1 MIEHPAYGSDPWSLC
16 ESELD
21 LDVLEQAESIFAL
34 SNGHI
39 GLRANLDEGD
49 PAGLP
54 GTYLNGFYEE
64 RPLPY
69 AEAGFGYPQSGETI
83 VNVTDG
89 KIIRLLVDDEPFDVR
104 YGSLQRHERTLD
116 FREGTL
122 RREVDWVSPA
132 GQAVRI
138 RSTRIVSFSQRAVA
152 AVLYEV
158 EPVGAPARIVVQ
170 SELVANEPATARQDD
185 PRAAAALE
193 SPLVSE
199 RFLSRDTRAV
209 LVHRTASSG
218 LRVGAAIDHVVDGPE
233 GTETSSDSFEDLA
246 RVTVATDLALG
257 QRLRLVKFMAYGWSA
272 DRSVPAIT
280 DQVGAAI
287 AEARFTGWDKLVR
300 SQAEFLSEFWDT
312 ADVELDGDD
321 ELQQATRFAMF
332 HVLQAAARAEGR
344 AIGAKGLTGNGYDGH
359 VFWDSEMFA
368 LFMLTYTFPAAV
380 RDALC
385 WRHTTLGAAQERASQ
400 LGLRGAAFP
409 WRTITG
415 RECSGY
421 WPAGTAA
428 FHINADVA
436 AGVRSYIE
444 ATDDPEFERGAGL
457 TLLAE
462 TSRLWRSLG
471 HFDSAGGFR
480 IDGVTGP
487 DEYSALA
494 DNNTY
499 TNLMARQNLL
509 AAADVADRHPDAAE
523 ALGVDA
529 AETESWRVAARSVV
543 VPVNHDLGIHEQ
555 SEGFTHHEGWDFDAT
570 PDECYPL
577 LLHYPYFQLYRR
589 QVVKQADLVLAL
601 HVCSDEFTLEQKAR
615 NFAYYEPLTV
625 RDSSLSACTQAVIAA
640 ETGHL
645 ELALDYFAE
654 AALLDLH
661 DFQRNTRN
669 GLHLASLAGAWITA
683 VAGFGGMRISGGQL
697 GFAPRLP
704 SELTRLAFGVRF
716 RGSRVRVEL
725 THEGVTY
732 QLVEGDRITIT
743 HCGEMLWLEPGGEA
757 SRPVP
762 DRPPTVPTRHPRG
775 RAPRRRTAGGRRPS

>member
-1 MIEHPAYGSDPWSLC
+1 MIDHPAYGEDAWSLH
-16 ESELD
+16 ERELH
-21 LDVLEQAESIFAL
+21 LDVLEQAETIFSL

-39 GLRANLDEGD
+39 GLRGNLDEGD

-54 GTYLNGFYEE
+54 GTYLNGFHEN

-104 YGSLQRHERTLD
+104 YGRLERHERTLD
-116 FREGTL
+116 FRRGTL

-132 GQAVRI
+132 GQGVRVT
-138 RSTRIVSFSQRAVA
+138 STRLVSFIQRAVA

-158 EPVGAPARIVVQ
+158 EPIGDPARIVVQ
-170 SELVANEPATARQDD
+170 SELVANEPATSRQDD

-193 SPLVSE
+193 SPLISE
-199 RFLSRDTRAV
+199 RSMSRETRAV
-209 LVHRTASSG
+209 LVHRTRSSG
-218 LRVGAAIDHVVDGPE
+218 LRIGAAMDHIVEGPE
-233 GTETSSDSFEDLA
+233 GTETSTDSFDDLA
-246 RVTVATDLALG
+246 RVTVATDLDVG
-257 QRLRLVKFMAYGWSA
+257 QRLRVVKFMSYGWSA
-272 DRSVPAIT
+272 QRALPAIA
-280 DQVGAAI
+280 DQVAAAL
-287 AEARFTGWDKLVR
+287 AEARFTGWDKLVQL
-300 SQAEFLSEFWDT
+300 QADFLAEFWDV
-312 ADVELDGDD
+312 ADVQLDGDA
-321 ELQQATRFAMF
+321 ELQQAIRFAMF

-368 LFMLTYTFPAAV
+368 LFMLTYTFPQAV
-380 RDALC
+380 KDALC
-385 WRHTTLGAAQERASQ
+385 WRHSTIDLARQHAAQ

-436 AGVRSYIE
+436 AAVRTYSE
-444 ATDDPEFERGAGL
+444 AVDDEPFERNAGL
-457 TLLAE
+457 ELLTE
-462 TSRLWRSLG
+462 TARLWHSLG
-471 HFDSAGGFR
+471 HTDSAGGFR

-499 TNLMARQNLL
+499 TNLMAKRNLM
-509 AAADVADRHPDAAE
+509 AAADAAE
-523 ALGVDA
+523 RYPEAAAQIGIADGEVDA
-529 AETESWRVAARSVV
+529 WRVAARSIV

-555 SEGFTHHEGWDFDAT
+555 SEGFTRHEGWDFDST
-570 PDECYPL
+570 PEDSYPL
-577 LLHYPYFQLYRR
+577 FLHYPYFQLYRR

-601 HVCSDEFTLEQKAR
+601 HACHDEFTLEEKGR
-615 NFAYYEPLTV
+615 NFAYYENLTV
-625 RDSSLSACTQAVIAA
+625 RDSSLSAGTQAVIAA

-645 ELALDYFAE
+645 ELALDYMAD

-661 DFQRNTRN
+661 DAQHNTRN
-669 GLHLASLAGAWITA
+669 GLHLASLAGAWLA
-683 VAGFGGMRISGGQL
+683 AAAGFGGMRVTRGRLS
-697 GFAPRLP
+697 FDPRLP
-704 SELTRLAFGVRF
+704 SELTRVAFGIRF
-716 RGSRVRVEL
+716 HDSRLRVEI
-725 THEGVTY
+725 THDGVVY
-732 QLVEGDRITIT
+732 RLAGDRITFS
-743 HCGEMLWLEPGGEA
+743 HCGETLTLEPGAEA
-757 SRPVP
+757 HRGMP
-762 DRPPTVPTRHPRG
+762 DRPPTVPVHQPRG
-775 RAPRRRTAGGRRPS
+775 RAPRRRSTVRAS

>member
-1 MIEHPAYGSDPWSLC
+1 MIEHPAYGCDPWSLR
-16 ESELD
+16 ESALD
-21 LDVLEQAESIFAL
+21 LEILEQAESIFAL

-39 GLRANLDEGD
+39 GLRANLDEGE

-54 GTYLNGFYEE
+54 GTYLNGFYED

-122 RREVDWVSPA
+122 RREVEWVSPA

-193 SPLVSE
+193 SALVSE
-199 RFLSRDTRAV
+199 RFLGRDTRAV

-218 LRVGAAIDHVVDGPE
+218 LRVGAAMDHVVDGPE

-246 RVTVATDLALG
+246 RVTVATDLELG
-257 QRLRLVKFMAYGWSA
+257 QRLRVVKFMAYGWSA

-368 LFMLTYTFPAAV
+368 LFMLTYTFPVPV

-385 WRHTTLGAAQERASQ
+385 WRHTTLGLAQERAAQ

-436 AGVRSYIE
+436 AGVRSYVE

-462 TSRLWRSLG
+462 TARLWRSLG

-509 AAADVADRHPDAAE
+509 AAADVADRHPDAAA

-543 VPVNHDLGIHEQ
+543 VPLNHELGIHEQ

-570 PDECYPL
+570 PDDHYPL
-577 LLHYPYFQLYRR
+577 FMHYPYFQLYRR

-601 HVCSDEFTLEQKAR
+601 HTCSDEFTLEQKAR
-615 NFAYYEPLTV
+615 NFAYY
-625 RDSSLSACTQAVIAA
+625 
-640 ETGHL
+640 
-645 ELALDYFAE
+645 
-654 AALLDLH
+654 
-661 DFQRNTRN
+661 
-669 GLHLASLAGAWITA
+669 
-683 VAGFGGMRISGGQL
+683 
-697 GFAPRLP
+697 
-704 SELTRLAFGVRF
+704 
-716 RGSRVRVEL
+716 
-725 THEGVTY
+725 
-732 QLVEGDRITIT
+732 
-743 HCGEMLWLEPGGEA
+743 
-757 SRPVP
+757 
-762 DRPPTVPTRHPRG
+762 
-775 RAPRRRTAGGRRPS
+775 

>member
-1 MIEHPAYGSDPWSLC
+1 MIEHPAYGEDAWSLH
-16 ESELD
+16 ERELH
-21 LDVLEQAESIFAL
+21 LDVLEQAETIFAL

-39 GLRANLDEGD
+39 GLRGNLDEGD

-54 GTYLNGFYEE
+54 GTYLNGFHEN

-104 YGSLQRHERTLD
+104 YGRLDRHERTLD
-116 FREGTL
+116 FRRGTL
-122 RREVDWVSPA
+122 RREVEWVSPA
-132 GQAVRI
+132 GQAVRVT
-138 RSTRIVSFSQRAVA
+138 STRMVSFIQRAVA

-158 EPVGAPARIVVQ
+158 EPIGDAARVVVQ
-170 SELVANEPATARQDD
+170 SELVANEPSTSRQDD

-199 RFLSRDTRAV
+199 RSMSREARAV
-209 LVHRTASSG
+209 LVHRTRSSG
-218 LRVGAAIDHVVDGPE
+218 LRIGAAMDHVVEGPE
-233 GTETSSDSFEDLA
+233 GTETSSDSFDDLA
-246 RVTVATDLALG
+246 RVTVATDLDVG
-257 QRLRLVKFMAYGWSA
+257 QRLRVVKYVSYGWSA
-272 DRSVPAIT
+272 QRALPAIA
-280 DQVGAAI
+280 DQVAAAL
-287 AEARFTGWDKLVR
+287 AEARFTGWDKLVGL
-300 SQAEFLSEFWDT
+300 QADFLSEFWDA
-312 ADVELDGDD
+312 ADVEVDGDA
-321 ELQQATRFAMF
+321 ELQQAVRFAMF

-344 AIGAKGLTGNGYDGH
+344 AVGAKGLTGNGYDGH

-368 LFMLTYTFPAAV
+368 LFMLTYTFPQAAK
-380 RDALC
+380 DALC
-385 WRHTTLGAAQERASQ
+385 WRHSTIELAQERAAQ

-436 AGVRSYIE
+436 AAVRTYTE
-444 ATDDPEFERGAGL
+444 AVDDEPFERNAGL

-462 TSRLWRSLG
+462 TARLWHSLG
-471 HFDSAGGFR
+471 HSDSAGGFR

-499 TNLMARQNLL
+499 TNLMAKRNLL
-509 AAADVADRHPDAAE
+509 AAADVAERYPDAAAEIGVE
-523 ALGVDA
+523 AGEVDA
-529 AETESWRVAARSVV
+529 WRVAARSVV

-555 SEGFTHHEGWDFDAT
+555 SEGFTRHEGWDFEST
-570 PDECYPL
+570 PEGSYPL
-577 LLHYPYFQLYRR
+577 FLHYPYFQLYRR

-601 HVCSDEFTLEQKAR
+601 HACHDEFTLEEKGR
-615 NFAYYEPLTV
+615 NFAYYEQLTV
-625 RDSSLSACTQAVIAA
+625 RDSSLSAGTQAVIAA

-645 ELALDYFAE
+645 ELALDYLAD

-661 DFQRNTRN
+661 DAQHNTRN
-669 GLHLASLAGAWITA
+669 GLHLASLAGSWVAV
-683 VAGFGGMRISGGQL
+683 VAGFGGMRVSRGRL
-697 GFAPRLP
+697 AFDPRLP
-704 SELTRLAFGVRF
+704 SELTRVAFGVRF
-716 RGSRVRVEL
+716 RDSRLRVEI
-725 THEGVTY
+725 THDAVVYRAAGS
-732 QLVEGDRITIT
+732 RITIG
-743 HCGEMLWLEPGGEA
+743 HCGETVTLEPGAEERRGM
-757 SRPVP
+757 P
-762 DRPPTVPTRHPRG
+762 DRPPTVPVQQPRG
-775 RAPRRRTAGGRRPS
+775 RSPRRRTAVRAS

>member
-1 MIEHPAYGSDPWSLC
+1 MIAHTAYARDPWSLH
-16 ESELD
+16 ERELH
-21 LDVLEQAESIFAL
+21 LDVLEQSESLFAL

-39 GLRANLDEGD
+39 GLRGNLDEGE

-54 GTYLNGFYEE
+54 GTYLNGFYED

-104 YGSLQRHERTLD
+104 YGRLDRHERTLD
-116 FREGTL
+116 FRRGTL
-122 RREVDWVSPA
+122 RREAEWVSPA
-132 GQAVRI
+132 GQAVRVS
-138 RSTRIVSFSQRAVA
+138 STRIVSFSQRAVA
-152 AVLYEV
+152 AVLFEV

-170 SELVANEPATARQDD
+170 SELVANEPSTSRQDD

-199 RFLSRDTRAV
+199 RFMNEGARAV

-218 LRVGAAIDHVVDGPE
+218 LRVGAAIDHVVEGPE
-233 GTETSSDSFEDLA
+233 GTETSSDSFADLA
-246 RVTVATDLALG
+246 RVTVATDLEPG
-257 QRLRLVKFMAYGWSA
+257 ERLRIVKFMAYGWSGE
-272 DRSVPAIT
+272 RSLPAIA

-287 AEARFTGWDKLVR
+287 AEARFTGWDNLLQ
-300 SQAEFLSEFWDT
+300 SQADYLAAFWDV
-312 ADVELDGDD
+312 ADVEVDGDP

-368 LFMLTYTFPAAV
+368 LFMLTYTFPHAV
-380 RDALC
+380 KDALW
-385 WRHTTLGAAQERASQ
+385 WRHSTIEPAQERAAQ

-428 FHINADVA
+428 FHINADIA
-436 AGVRSYIE
+436 AAVRTYSE
-444 ATDDPEFERGAGL
+444 AVEDEPFASGAGL
-457 TLLAE
+457 SLLAG
-462 TSRLWRSLG
+462 TARLWHSLG
-471 HFDSAGGFR
+471 HADSAGGFR

-499 TNLMARQNLL
+499 TNLMAKRNML
-509 AAADVADRHPDAAE
+509 AAADAAERYPDAASG
-523 ALGVDA
+523 LGIDA
-529 AETESWRVAARSVV
+529 AEVEAWRVAARSVV

-555 SEGFTHHEGWDFDAT
+555 SEGFTRHEGWDFDST
-570 PDECYPL
+570 PEDSYPL
-577 LLHYPYFQLYRR
+577 FLHYPYFQLYRR

-601 HVCSDEFTLEQKAR
+601 HACHDEFTPEQKGR
-615 NFAYYEPLTV
+615 NFAYYEPMTV
-625 RDSSLSACTQAVIAA
+625 RDSSLSASTQAVIAA

-645 ELALDYFAE
+645 ELALDYFAD

-661 DFQRNTRN
+661 DVQNNTRS
-669 GLHLASLAGAWITA
+669 GLHLASLAGAWITV
-683 VAGFGGMRISGGQL
+683 VAGFGGMRVSGGRL
-697 GFAPRLP
+697 SFDPRLP
-704 SELTRLAFGVRF
+704 SELTRVAFGVRF
-716 RGSRVRVEL
+716 QGCRLRVEM
-725 THEGVTY
+725 THDAVAY
-732 QLVEGDRITIT
+732 RAAGDPITIA
-743 HCGEMLWLEPGGEA
+743 HCGEALPLEPDA
-757 SRPVP
+757 QVRRPMP
-762 DRPPTVPTRHPRG
+762 DRPPTVPTQHPRG
-775 RAPRRRTAGGRRPS
+775 RPPRRRTAAG